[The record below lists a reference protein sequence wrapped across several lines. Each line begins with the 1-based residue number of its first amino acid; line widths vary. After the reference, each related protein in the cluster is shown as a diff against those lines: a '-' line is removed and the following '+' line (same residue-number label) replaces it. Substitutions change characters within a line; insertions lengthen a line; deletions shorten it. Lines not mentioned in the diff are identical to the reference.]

1 MRQALGGDPVFSH
14 QRDNAIPQGQN
25 VNVKLSVTDPT
36 VQQPPNRPFQPMMMG
51 SQVAGAGV
59 PVKQIRDVQPLAA
72 GKPIREQEM
81 VLGKV
86 KPTKIAQPQPNLI
99 PSRREPQPVND
110 RMFNNV
116 RPSAS
121 VASTE
126 RQTAGSKQE
135 CDFQIPSFLLPDPN
149 PSNIGSTL
157 KCPSF
162 PLPGANIN
170 PDLVNLMV
178 DHWTN
183 ISKPGSTNK
192 AKSQITQVE
201 FEQKCLIPAL
211 RAHVL
216 GGPACKTRE
225 MKIYL
230 EWLLYLRQRLF
241 NI

>member
-1 MRQALGGDPVFSH
+1 MR
-14 QRDNAIPQGQN
+14 
-25 VNVKLSVTDPT
+25 LSATDPA
-36 VQQPPNRPFQPMMMG
+36 VQQPPTPPFQPMMMG

-59 PVKQIRDVQPLAA
+59 PVKQIRDVRPLAA

-81 VLGKV
+81 VLGEL
-86 KPTKIAQPQPNLI
+86 KPTKIAKPQPSL
-99 PSRREPQPVND
+99 PSSRREPQAVND
-110 RMFNNV
+110 RMLNNV

-126 RQTAGSKQE
+126 RQAAGSKQE

-162 PLPGANIN
+162 LLPGPNIN

-178 DHWTN
+178 EHWTG
-183 ISKPGSTNK
+183 ISKPGSTNISK
-192 AKSQITQVE
+192 VKSKITQVE

-225 MKIYL
+225 LKVYL